1 MEYLIPNG
9 QIYKI
14 CSNHPEITDIYVG
27 STEQK
32 LGRRMASHRN
42 VYKRYL
48 KNLATNIS
56 IFESFTK
63 YGVDKFHIELIE
75 NFPCNTKTELKS
87 RENHFIRELQCVN
100 KYRAYTS
107 ADDKKKEQ
115 VERSRQ
121 YRLLNKESIRD
132 KKKQEYQDN
141 KEKHREKCKKYRE
154 ENSEELKKK
163 VSCSCGCIVSKQYL
177 TEHNKTKKHLNF
189 QN

>member
-1 MEYLIPNG
+1 MEYLIPTG

-32 LGRRMASHRN
+32 LGARMASHRYK
-42 VYKRYL
+42 YKRYL
-48 KNLATNIS
+48 KNLSTNTS

-63 YGVDKFHIELIE
+63 HGVDKFHIELIE

-100 KYRAYTS
+100 KYRAYTPPEV
-107 ADDKKKEQ
+107 KKKEG
-115 VERSRQ
+115 VERAKQ
-121 YRLLNKESIRD
+121 YRLLNKESIRE

-141 KEKHREKCKKYRE
+141 KEKHKEKSKKYRTEHDE
-154 ENSEELKKK
+154 EAKKK
-163 VSCSCGCIVSKQYL
+163 VSCSCGCIVAKRQL
-177 TEHNKTKKHLNF
+177 TEHYKTKKHLNF